1 MELTPDV
8 GAERLNERV
17 SDVIMKT
24 MAHQV
29 VARERNVAAPR
40 GPTAVWLP
48 APPNAPARSAAL
60 PLCSIITAIST
71 RQTSTCN
78 VTSTGVYRQPIQ
90 IRPTATARDKPHF
103 AHEGICCSCFAR
115 GAMFALATLL
125 KINDGRERLRIQ
137 ARATYKGAVNLRLR
151 HQSLGV
157 VGLYTSAVENSNPGC
172 LVRTESG

>member
-40 GPTAVWLP
+40 GPNAVWLP

-60 PLCSIITAIST
+60 PLWSMMTAIST
-71 RQTSTCN
+71 KHTSMCK
-78 VTSTGVYRQPIQ
+78 VTSTAETCQPIQ
-90 IRPTATARDKPHF
+90 IRPTATAIATTHF
-103 AHEGICCSCFAR
+103 PQAGISAPASFAP
-115 GAMFALATLL
+115 GY
-125 KINDGRERLRIQ
+125 LRP
-137 ARATYKGAVNLRLR
+137 
-151 HQSLGV
+151 
-157 VGLYTSAVENSNPGC
+157 E
-172 LVRTESG
+172 